1 MKNETTHCGYVAV
14 VGRPNV
20 GKSTLLNCILGTK
33 LCITSDKPQTT
44 RHRLLGIKTQGED
57 QYVYVDTPGI
67 HKKAKVALNRY
78 LNKAALTTFQ
88 SVDVIVLVVDC
99 TQWEEDDN
107 WVLKHLK
114 NVEVPVILAVNKI
127 DRLKDR
133 TKLLPLLE
141 AYQKE
146 YKFAAIIPVSA
157 MKGDQVQQL
166 EDEIK
171 KYLPES
177 PFFFPEDQISDRGD
191 QFIAAE
197 IVREKL
203 MRNLEQ
209 ELPYSIT
216 VTIDAF
222 ADEKDIVR
230 ISAVIWVERDSH
242 KPIVIGKKGDQL
254 KKIGKLARVSLE
266 QYFHKK
272 VYIQLWVKVKTG
284 WTDDE
289 NLLSRFGYEK

>member
-44 RHRLLGIKTQGED
+44 RHRLLGIKTHQED
-57 QYVYVDTPGI
+57 QFVYVDTPGI